1 MADPLDDLEMISI
14 EQMSERFHVSKRT
27 LQHLLKTGR
36 LRGVK
41 VGRQWRVRL
50 QDARAFAEGDEDRD
64 DARALE
70 EALAD
75 PERIPHEQ
83 VRRELRL

>member
-1 MADPLDDLEMISI
+1 MAEVLTI
-14 EQMSERFHVSKRT
+14 EEAAAR
-27 LQHLLKTGR
+27 LKLTPQTVRDWLKAGK
-36 LRGVK
+36 LKGVK
-41 VGRQWRVRL
+41 LGRVWRVDAEALDRL
-50 QDARAFAEGDEDRD
+50 LAGDEDRD

-83 VRRELRL
+83 VRRELGL

>member
-1 MADPLDDLEMISI
+1 MADSLDDLEMIGI
-14 EQMSERFHVSKRT
+14 QEMSERFHISKRT

-36 LRGVK
+36 LHGVK
-41 VGRQWRVRL
+41 IGRQWRVRVS
-50 QDARAFAEGDEDRD
+50 DVRAFLSGDEDRD

-75 PERIPHEQ
+75 RERIPHEQ
-83 VRRELRL
+83 VRRELGL

>member
-64 DARALE
+64 DAQALE
-70 EALAD
+70 AARAEPGTRPYED
-75 PERIPHEQ
+75 
-83 VRRELRL
+83 VRRELGL

>member
-14 EQMSERFHVSKRT
+14 QEMADRFHISKRT

-36 LRGVK
+36 LPGVK
-41 VGRQWRVRL
+41 IGRQWRVRL
-50 QDARAFAEGDEDRD
+50 SDARAFVERDEDAD
-64 DARALE
+64 DIAAAE
-70 EALAD
+70 AALAD

-83 VRRELRL
+83 VRRELGL